1 MVPFAF
7 IIALFALRWNQ
18 CVLLL
23 LLHTS
28 FFIKHNLNVST
39 IATTYDA
46 AQLAFIYASCVEA
59 YDAYFL
65 PSFDDALRK
74 FVASIGMFL
83 VWFLGLSRLART
95 LKRNDC
101 QVNAGT
107 RRSNNRDRKQH
118 RPQKRRRPSA
128 KDKKRRLAEYKLRRV
143 VQRCRAR
150 RRSFPHYLN
159 QNRKFYECR
168 RATRIKNLRNF
179 HHYRYGPSCL
189 RWLPT
194 FVQRFLVLPAH
205 RKFMIRQARLYNWAK
220 RHIKPWLDRARSFV
234 TRNGVRIASLPL
246 LRDILCRYMSDD
258 VVGEVFSK
266 LEAEQILRSRRQE
279 IQRRSNR
286 RTLAKCKRHQFIRTA
301 KKRFTKR
308 IRNPIVAFILF
319 VLRPVKC
326 LWSFL
331 VLFTRHTCSGLKNDA
346 LFWICLLA
354 IPMFLIFAKRRSVFV
369 HMPHHHSTCSTSAA
383 EAEVDNG
390 KDEAKVDDEGMAH
403 DDDEDDD
410 ADNTCGENTDDD
422 CVNLLFDLPW
432 TEAEPASLPT
442 ICIAKCHSI
451 LNLKASPFHPE

>member
-1 MVPFAF
+1 M
-7 IIALFALRWNQ
+7 
-18 CVLLL
+18 LLL

-28 FFIKHNLNVST
+28 FFIKNNLDVST

-46 AQLAFIYASCVEA
+46 AQLAFIHASCVEA

-118 RPQKRRRPSA
+118 R
-128 KDKKRRLAEYKLRRV
+128 
-143 VQRCRAR
+143 
-150 RRSFPHYLN
+150 
-159 QNRKFYECR
+159 
-168 RATRIKNLRNF
+168 KNLRNF

-246 LRDILCRYMSDD
+246 LRHILCRYMSDD

-308 IRNPIVAFILF
+308 IRNQENMLRSTPRRGPIL
-319 VLRPVKC
+319 
-326 LWSFL
+326 
-331 VLFTRHTCSGLKNDA
+331 HE
-346 LFWICLLA
+346 
-354 IPMFLIFAKRRSVFV
+354 
-369 HMPHHHSTCSTSAA
+369 H
-383 EAEVDNG
+383 
-390 KDEAKVDDEGMAH
+390 
-403 DDDEDDD
+403 
-410 ADNTCGENTDDD
+410 
-422 CVNLLFDLPW
+422 
-432 TEAEPASLPT
+432 
-442 ICIAKCHSI
+442 
-451 LNLKASPFHPE
+451 